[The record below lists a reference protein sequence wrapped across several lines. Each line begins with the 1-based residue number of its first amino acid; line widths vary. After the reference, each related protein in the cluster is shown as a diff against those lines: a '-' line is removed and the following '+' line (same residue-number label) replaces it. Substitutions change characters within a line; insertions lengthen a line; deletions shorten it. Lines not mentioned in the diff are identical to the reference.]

1 VIVLIIENFI
11 KDLPD
16 VPSFE
21 SFVIRDRNFLSG
33 IDKFRLV
40 RRQNKAMEMIH
51 QRLRNYLRSLK
62 VSLPFSTAFSPG
74 NSARKNLEKHRYNR
88 YFYLID
94 LKSAFSSVDRNKLTH
109 ILCALDQELKNEEVI
124 TFLEKYCFSPKG
136 GLVTGASSSPD
147 LFNIYCSKLLDK
159 PLGDLCQRYGLTY
172 TRYSDDLT
180 FSSSNGPIGCRKRRA
195 IRQIIEEVAG
205 FKVNHRKSAVYDLQ
219 KGPIVINGIG
229 LELGGRIFLP
239 RHYLRKIKGLLHK
252 AEKGEVNPA
261 KVHGRM
267 GTFWQVTLWTFNKT
281 EEKLVKQYCA
291 FCARQAL

>member
-1 VIVLIIENFI
+1 VIVLILENFI

-33 IDKFRLV
+33 IDQFRLV

-62 VSLPFSTAFSPG
+62 VSLPFSTAFGPG

-124 TFLEKYCFSPKG
+124 TFLEKYCFSPNG
-136 GLVTGASSSPD
+136 SLVTGTSSSPD
-147 LFNIYCSKLLDK
+147 LFNIYCGELLDK
-159 PLGDLCQRYGLTY
+159 PLGDLCQRYELTY

-180 FSSSNGPIGCRKRRA
+180 FSSSNEPIGYRKRRA
-195 IRQIIEEVAG
+195 IRQIIEAAG

-239 RHYLRKIKGLLHK
+239 RHYLRNIKGLLHK
-252 AEKGEVNPA
+252 AEKEGLNPA

-267 GTFWQVTLWTFNKT
+267 GTFYQVTLGPFNKT

-291 FCARQAL
+291 FRARQA